1 MMSGHSP
8 IITSSII
15 GDDIMNKVSDP
26 FRIAVVMEGRNVLTT
41 SDNGYTAYEPVAAF
55 FQSAEAE
62 KVAGK
67 MPQSKVVTVPIVAS
81 MADFEEERERARR
94 WKAWNAIPSATRE
107 LLGITE
113 PTRDRA

>member
-8 IITSSII
+8 IITSSIT

-26 FRIAVVMEGRNVLTT
+26 SRIAVVMEGRNVLTT

-67 MPQSKVVTVPIVAS
+67 MPQSFFYKLRILS
-81 MADFEEERERARR
+81 RCQGHFC
-94 WKAWNAIPSATRE
+94 SF
-107 LLGITE
+107 
-113 PTRDRA
+113 